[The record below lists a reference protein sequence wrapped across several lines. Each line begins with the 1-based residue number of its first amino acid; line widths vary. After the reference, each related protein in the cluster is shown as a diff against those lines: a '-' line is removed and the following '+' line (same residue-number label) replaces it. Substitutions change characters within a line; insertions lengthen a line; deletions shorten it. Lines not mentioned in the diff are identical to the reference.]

1 VCHDYE
7 RYTMRYQHLMAVT
20 LPEVVW
26 IILLGCASGSL
37 GAITG
42 IGGGV
47 VIVPALVIAFGFD
60 FATAVGASL
69 AAVIATSTA
78 AGSAYVGKG
87 LTNMRLAITL
97 EVATTL
103 GGITGA
109 FLGVLLPERALS
121 GIFGA
126 AMLAT
131 AVLVSR
137 GRTEHGDAPPD
148 EPTRSRA
155 DIPAD
160 TGPLDARYRDPES
173 GSKVVYRVRRVPS
186 GMGTSYGAGVAS
198 GLLGVGGGFIKV
210 PAMNLVMGVPIKVA
224 AATSNFMIGV
234 TAVSSLLV
242 YLGRGEVHPAVTT
255 PLVLGTV
262 AGAIAGT
269 RLQRRIPS
277 HHVRIALAAI
287 LVFVAIQ
294 MSLRAAEVGLG

>member
-1 VCHDYE
+1 MV
-7 RYTMRYQHLMAVT
+7 VT
-20 LPEVVW
+20 LTELGWLMV
-26 IILLGCASGSL
+26 LGCASGSV

-47 VIVPALVIAFGFD
+47 VIVPALIIAFGFD

-69 AAVIATSTA
+69 AAVVATSTA
-78 AGSAYVGKG
+78 AGSAYVAGG
-87 LTNMRLAITL
+87 LTNMRLAMTL

-103 GGITGA
+103 GGITGG

-121 GIFGA
+121 AIFGT

-131 AVLVSR
+131 ALLVSR
-137 GRTEHGDAPPD
+137 GRTERGDAPPG
-148 EPTRSRA
+148 EPTRSTA
-155 DIPAD
+155 DIPVD

-173 GSKVVYRVRRVPS
+173 RSKVVYRVRHVPS
-186 GMGTSYGAGVAS
+186 GMGASYGAGVAS

-210 PAMNLVMGVPIKVA
+210 PAMNIVMGVPIKVA
-224 AATSNFMIGV
+224 AATSNFMIGI

-242 YLGRGEVHPAVTT
+242 YLGRGEIHPGVTA

-262 AGAIAGT
+262 LGAMAGT

-277 HHVRIALAAI
+277 RHVRIALAVF
-287 LVFVAIQ
+287 LVFAAIQ
-294 MSLRAAEVGLG
+294 MSLRAAGVGLG

>member
-1 VCHDYE
+1 MSD
-7 RYTMRYQHLMAVT
+7 TTDAPMRYHHSMTVT
-20 LPEVVW
+20 LTELVW
-26 IILLGCASGSL
+26 IMFLGCASGSL
-37 GAITG
+37 GAVTG

-47 VIVPALVIAFGFD
+47 IIVPALVIAFGFD

-69 AAVIATSTA
+69 VAVVATSTV
-78 AGSAYVGKG
+78 AGSAYVAEG

-103 GGITGA
+103 GGISGG
-109 FLGVLLPERALS
+109 FLGLLLPERALS

-131 AVLVSR
+131 ALLVSR
-137 GRTEHGDAPPD
+137 GRTEDGD
-148 EPTRSRA
+148 EPTRSTA
-155 DIPAD
+155 DIPSD
-160 TGPLDARYRDPES
+160 TGPLDARYLDPES
-173 GSKVVYRVRRVPS
+173 GSKVVYRVRHVPW
-186 GMGTSYGAGVAS
+186 GMGASYGAGVAS

-210 PAMNLVMGVPIKVA
+210 PAMNLVMRVPIKVA

-242 YLGRGEVHPAVTT
+242 YLGRGEVHAGVAT

-262 AGAIAGT
+262 VGAVVGT
-269 RLQRRIPS
+269 RTQGRIPS
-277 HHVRIALAAI
+277 HYVRIALAAI

-294 MSLRAAEVGLG
+294 MGLRAAGVGVG